1 MFFKSTMNYVR
12 TTQTPMLKYYKNKY
26 INISCYIIYMNYT
39 KSYTLNERRAEAL
52 RVKQKYSDRLPII
65 CDKHHTCNK
74 LNNIDRIKF
83 LVPKDLTIGQFMFVI
98 RRRLKLQ
105 QDVAIYFIING
116 FIPKTSELIK
126 TLYEDNMNEDYFLYI
141 HYTSENVF
149 G

>member
-1 MFFKSTMNYVR
+1 MNY
-12 TTQTPMLKYYKNKY
+12 
-26 INISCYIIYMNYT
+26 S
-39 KSYTLNERRAEAL
+39 KSYTLNERRSEAL
-52 RVKQKYSDRLPII
+52 RVKQKYPDRLPII
-65 CDKHHTCNK
+65 CNKHHSCNK

-83 LVPKDLTIGQFMFVI
+83 LVPNDLTIGQFMFII